1 MRPQNNLFLW
11 KEQEKSVHTGTLQ
24 EEDVLQHSQ
33 TLRRNVWTASLC
45 SAELTEKYI
54 SGVYEYYFSY
64 FNDKTT
70 IIFEYIIADF
80 LYYVGTD
87 PILASRPL
95 RSPKS

>member
-54 SGVYEYYFSY
+54 SGV
-64 FNDKTT
+64 
-70 IIFEYIIADF
+70 
-80 LYYVGTD
+80 
-87 PILASRPL
+87 
-95 RSPKS
+95 